1 MINIFQI
8 IFVISFLFS
17 IESPSDQYLNSIDV
31 DNKLGTKLTGTIEVI
46 DENNNTITL
55 NEIFKD
61 KPTVLVMA
69 YYECP
74 MLCSMVLNGLS
85 DAINESDLIPG
96 EDYEVL
102 TVSIDPS
109 EKNNLS
115 KEKKNNYMQNYFSDI
130 KTDFWTFS
138 TATPSNVEQ
147 ITDELG
153 FRYSYDNNTKQYA
166 HPAVI
171 YITTQDGII
180 SHHLFGVNP
189 SAKDLTFALKE
200 ASGGSISSIFDKI
213 LLYCYRYDPEAGSYS
228 LVAANLMKLAGV
240 STIFA
245 MLSFLSFFWYRESK
259 V

>member
-55 NEIFKD
+55 NEVFKD

-69 YYECP
+69 YYQCP

-115 KEKKNNYMQNYFSDI
+115 HLSNIFGQFFSLTLALFI
-130 KTDFWTFS
+130 KTK
-138 TATPSNVEQ
+138 PGLKHKIVE
-147 ITDELG
+147 
-153 FRYSYDNNTKQYA
+153 S
-166 HPAVI
+166 
-171 YITTQDGII
+171 
-180 SHHLFGVNP
+180 
-189 SAKDLTFALKE
+189 
-200 ASGGSISSIFDKI
+200 
-213 LLYCYRYDPEAGSYS
+213 
-228 LVAANLMKLAGV
+228 M
-240 STIFA
+240 
-245 MLSFLSFFWYRESK
+245 
-259 V
+259 